1 MAEGVEVVTIRAGDG
16 VNFPR
21 KGQLLTM
28 HYEGRLASNNKVF
41 DSSYEKNK
49 PFQFVIGWGQ
59 VIRGWDEGVM
69 KMSQGEKATLKI
81 RSDYGYGAGGVDGVI
96 PPNSDLIFDV
106 ELIKCGEGGKKKKGG
121 CLIQ

>member
-1 MAEGVEVVTIRAGDG
+1 MGVEVVTVKPGDG
-16 VNFPR
+16 KTFPR

-28 HYEGRLASNNKVF
+28 HYEGRLASNNQVF
-41 DSSYEKNK
+41 DSSIAKNK

-81 RSDYGYGAGGVDGVI
+81 TSDYGYGPDGVDEVI
-96 PPNSDLIFDV
+96 PPNADLIFEV
-106 ELIKCGEGGKKKKGG
+106 TLIKCGEGGKKGG
-121 CLIQ
+121 CQIL